1 MTHEGT
7 LPIRRGGLPVRQIR
21 VEVTSGTDQ
30 GTVVQAEADDV
41 GLTIGTAPGNTLVL
55 HDNTVSR
62 YHVEIGRRGGRIVLR
77 DLGSTNGVRI
87 GAVFVRDAAVE
98 LTSGAELT
106 LGSTGLRVSDGQVV
120 LLEHGPDSLG
130 DLLGRAPASHRLFA
144 TITRVAR
151 SDVSVLVLGESGT
164 GKELVARAIHEG
176 SARAEHPFVTVDCG
190 ALTPTL
196 FASELFGHE
205 RGAFT
210 GAERRHVGAFERA
223 HRGTLFLD
231 EIGELP
237 RELQVALLGVLERGR
252 LKRVGGG
259 EEIPID
265 VRVVSATHRDLR
277 AEVNAGS
284 FRLDLFYR
292 LAVVLLSVP
301 PLRERTPDI
310 PVLVEH
316 FLRSAGHAGPIEEV
330 FSKSALESLIAYA
343 FPGNVR
349 ELKNIV
355 LGRLALGEDS
365 ALAPT
370 GTSRAGE
377 AGEDAVARAVALPY
391 REARQLVSDEFEKRY
406 LSHLLER
413 TGGNIRAASREANM
427 NRSYLME
434 LLRKHGFR

>member
-7 LPIRRGGLPVRQIR
+7 LPIQRGGLPVRQIR
-21 VEVTSGTDQ
+21 VEVTSGPDL
-30 GTVVQAEADDV
+30 GAVVQAEVDDLA
-41 GLTIGTAPGNTLVL
+41 LTIGTAEGNTLVL

-62 YHVEIGRRGGRIVLR
+62 YHVEVGRRAGRILLR
-77 DLGSTNGVRI
+77 DLGSTNGVKI
-87 GAVFVRDAAVE
+87 GSVFVRDAAVE
-98 LTSGAELT
+98 LTSGTELT
-106 LGSTGLRVSDGQVV
+106 LGATSLRVSDGQVV
-120 LLEHGPDSLG
+120 VLEHGPDSLG
-130 DLLGRAPASHRLFA
+130 DMLGRAPVSRRLFA

-164 GKELVARAIHEG
+164 GKELVARAIHDG
-176 SARAEHPFVTVDCG
+176 SARAEQPFVTVDCG

-210 GAERRHVGAFERA
+210 GADRRHIGAFERA

-259 EEIPID
+259 EEIPVD

-301 PLRERTPDI
+301 PLRERRLDI
-310 PVLVEH
+310 PVLIEH
-316 FLRSAGHAGPIEEV
+316 FLRSAGHAGAVDEV
-330 FSKSALESLIAYA
+330 FSKSALESLLAYA

-349 ELKNIV
+349 ELRNIV
-355 LGRLALGEDS
+355 LGRLALGDDS
-365 ALAPT
+365 ALAV
-370 GTSRAGE
+370 SRAT
-377 AGEDAVARAVALPY
+377 ATNAPDQDAVARAITLSF

-406 LSHLLER
+406 LQHLLER

>member
-7 LPIRRGGLPVRQIR
+7 LPIQRGGLPVRQIR
-21 VEVTSGTDQ
+21 VEVTSGPDL
-30 GTVVQAEADDV
+30 GAVVQAEVDDLA
-41 GLTIGTAPGNTLVL
+41 LTIGTAEGNTLVL
-55 HDNTVSR
+55 RDNTVSR
-62 YHVEIGRRGGRIVLR
+62 YHVEVGRRAGRILLR
-77 DLGSTNGVRI
+77 DLGSTNGVKI

-98 LTSGAELT
+98 LTSGTELT
-106 LGSTGLRVSDGQVV
+106 LGATSLRVSDGQVV
-120 LLEHGPDSLG
+120 VLEHGPDSLG
-130 DLLGRAPASHRLFA
+130 DMLGRAPASRRLFA

-151 SDVSVLVLGESGT
+151 TDVSVLVLGESGT
-164 GKELVARAIHEG
+164 GKELVARAIHDG
-176 SARAEHPFVTVDCG
+176 SSRAEQPFVTVDCG

-210 GAERRHVGAFERA
+210 GADRRHIGAFERA
-223 HRGTLFLD
+223 DRGTLFLD

-259 EEIPID
+259 EEIPVD

-301 PLRERTPDI
+301 PLRERRLDI
-310 PVLVEH
+310 LVLVEH
-316 FLRSAGHAGPIEEV
+316 FLRSAGHQGAVDEV
-330 FSKSALESLIAYA
+330 FPKSALESLEVYA

-355 LGRLALGEDS
+355 LGRLALGDDS
-365 ALAPT
+365 ALAV
-370 GTSRAGE
+370 SRAT
-377 AGEDAVARAVALPY
+377 ATNAPDQDAVTRATALPF

-406 LSHLLER
+406 LQHLLER
-413 TGGNIRAASREANM
+413 TGGNIRAASREASM